1 MSSITQPEHVMF
13 EGCMLF
19 LSVRLHRINATNA
32 NTSSIGNV
40 LFLCP
45 QSAGYLN
52 CKGFF
57 TVCCFHG
64 QKAKLL
70 SLETMTARLMSEIC
84 YTK

>member
-1 MSSITQPEHVMF
+1 MF
-13 EGCMLF
+13 EGCRLF
-19 LSVRLHRINATNA
+19 LSVQLCRVNATNA
-32 NTSSIGNV
+32 NASSIGNV

-45 QSAGYLN
+45 QSAGCLN

-57 TVCCFHG
+57 TVCCFRG

-84 YTK
+84 YTR